1 MLKDSI
7 AECLNMK
14 QEEKEK
20 KNMPDQRPTQ
30 TTAAIHITMHREQR
44 ITLSH
49 IHTCAHTYTNLCI
62 PLLTQSLHLLIS
74 IYTIATHSAVPCLSL
89 RVMTQS
95 LTQTHTTTRTI
106 IKQTSTQSLSIAYLC
121 TTSLVKSNQLE
132 HALRA
137 HKAASASQCQT
148 ACSHFSCSKS
158 SSHRSFFVCPFV
170 LKFSCFPQKSI
181 TVQGLI
187 NGDGLGLL
195 ASIGGHV
202 VASLRC

>member
-1 MLKDSI
+1 MDTVRGSRSSTKESGEDGRVKGRKTEGRSVEEMNRKDDRSEGYH
-7 AECLNMK
+7 AQGFHRWVPEHETGRK
-14 QEEKEK
+14 RK

-30 TTAAIHITMHREQR
+30 TTAAIHITIHREQR

-74 IYTIATHSAVPCLSL
+74 IHTIATHSAVPCLSL

-121 TTSLVKSNQLE
+121 TTSLVKSN
-132 HALRA
+132 
-137 HKAASASQCQT
+137 
-148 ACSHFSCSKS
+148 
-158 SSHRSFFVCPFV
+158 
-170 LKFSCFPQKSI
+170 
-181 TVQGLI
+181 
-187 NGDGLGLL
+187 
-195 ASIGGHV
+195 
-202 VASLRC
+202 